1 MKRLQSFFKLAILPI
16 ALFVSFGSFAQNSRA
31 NYVRGQYINPIGQY
45 SDFYS
50 QGFGVEY
57 GHTFYFDV
65 VMGDLFTPGIDV
77 TFMEVGFNSGKTYDY
92 SYETSPVADS
102 LHNYKTQDGFLM
114 TAGPKIGLAVQMEL
128 IDGLCVAASA
138 KYCPTLVFGTR
149 TSVTDT
155 RTLGGLQLSQKKE
168 TAGCFAFSNRF
179 SINLELKYQWFSF
192 GGEFLFGKANLDYN
206 KDIIPDFTQTPA
218 LQDRADLGMN
228 TFKLYIG
235 FNF

>member
-16 ALFVSFGSFAQNSRA
+16 ALFVSYGSFAQNVGA

-77 TFMEVGFNSGKTYDY
+77 TFMEVGFNSGKIYDY
-92 SYETSPVADS
+92 SYEASPIADS

-149 TSVTDT
+149 TLG
-155 RTLGGLQLSQKKE
+155 RTNLHHKEE

-192 GGEFLFGKANLDYN
+192 GGEFLFGKANLDYH

>member
-16 ALFVSFGSFAQNSRA
+16 ALFVSFGSFAQNVGA

-50 QGFGVEY
+50 QGFGAEY

-92 SYETSPVADS
+92 SSQNFVADS
-102 LHNYKTQDGFLM
+102 LLNYYKTQDGFLM

-149 TSVTDT
+149 TLG
-155 RTLGGLQLSQKKE
+155 RTNLHHKEE

>member
-1 MKRLQSFFKLAILPI
+1 MKTLKSFLKLAVLPV
-16 ALFVSFGSFAQNSRA
+16 ALFVSFCSSAQNPGA
-31 NYVRGQYINPIGQY
+31 NYIRGQYINPIGQY

-77 TFMEVGFNSGKTYDY
+77 TFMELGFNSGKTYDY
-92 SYETSPVADS
+92 MYETGSVADS

-149 TSVTDT
+149 T
-155 RTLGGLQLSQKKE
+155 LGRSPLHPKE
-168 TAGCFAFSNRF
+168 ERAGCFAFSNRF

-206 KDIIPDFTQTPA
+206 KDIIPDLASTPV
-218 LQDRADLGMN
+218 LQDKADLGMN

>member
-16 ALFVSFGSFAQNSRA
+16 ALFVSFGSFAQNVGA

-92 SYETSPVADS
+92 GSQNFVADS
-102 LHNYKTQDGFLM
+102 LLNYYKTQDGFLM

-149 TSVTDT
+149 TLG
-155 RTLGGLQLSQKKE
+155 RTNLHHKEE

>member
-16 ALFVSFGSFAQNSRA
+16 ALFVSFGSFAQNVGA

-92 SYETSPVADS
+92 GSQNFVADS
-102 LHNYKTQDGFLM
+102 LLNYYKTQDGFLM

-149 TSVTDT
+149 TLG
-155 RTLGGLQLSQKKE
+155 RTNLHRKEE

>member
-16 ALFVSFGSFAQNSRA
+16 ALFVSFGSFAQNVGA

-92 SYETSPVADS
+92 SYETSPIADS

-114 TAGPKIGLAVQMEL
+114 TAGPKIGLAVQM
-128 IDGLCVAASA
+128 
-138 KYCPTLVFGTR
+138 
-149 TSVTDT
+149 
-155 RTLGGLQLSQKKE
+155 
-168 TAGCFAFSNRF
+168 
-179 SINLELKYQWFSF
+179 
-192 GGEFLFGKANLDYN
+192 
-206 KDIIPDFTQTPA
+206 
-218 LQDRADLGMN
+218 
-228 TFKLYIG
+228 
-235 FNF
+235 

>member
-16 ALFVSFGSFAQNSRA
+16 ALFVSFGSFAQNVGA

-92 SYETSPVADS
+92 GSQNFVADS
-102 LHNYKTQDGFLM
+102 LLNYYKTQDGFLM

-149 TSVTDT
+149 TLG
-155 RTLGGLQLSQKKE
+155 RTNLHHKEE

-206 KDIIPDFTQTPA
+206 KDIIPDFTQTPV

>member
-16 ALFVSFGSFAQNSRA
+16 ALFVSYGSFAQNVGA

-92 SYETSPVADS
+92 SYEASPIADS

-149 TSVTDT
+149 TLG
-155 RTLGGLQLSQKKE
+155 RTNLHHKEE

-179 SINLELKYQWFSF
+179 SINLELKYQ
-192 GGEFLFGKANLDYN
+192 
-206 KDIIPDFTQTPA
+206 
-218 LQDRADLGMN
+218 
-228 TFKLYIG
+228 
-235 FNF
+235 

>member
-16 ALFVSFGSFAQNSRA
+16 ALFVSFGSFAQNVGA

-50 QGFGVEY
+50 QGFGGEY

-92 SYETSPVADS
+92 GSQNFVADS
-102 LHNYKTQDGFLM
+102 LLNYYKTQDGFLM

-149 TSVTDT
+149 TLG
-155 RTLGGLQLSQKKE
+155 RTNLHHKEE

>member
-16 ALFVSFGSFAQNSRA
+16 ALFVSFGSFAQNVGA

-92 SYETSPVADS
+92 SYETSPVCTTTRR
-102 LHNYKTQDGFLM
+102 KT
-114 TAGPKIGLAVQMEL
+114 
-128 IDGLCVAASA
+128 
-138 KYCPTLVFGTR
+138 
-149 TSVTDT
+149 
-155 RTLGGLQLSQKKE
+155 
-168 TAGCFAFSNRF
+168 AF
-179 SINLELKYQWFSF
+179 
-192 GGEFLFGKANLDYN
+192 
-206 KDIIPDFTQTPA
+206 
-218 LQDRADLGMN
+218 
-228 TFKLYIG
+228 
-235 FNF
+235 